1 MAESS
6 ERLDASRQAIIYL
19 EHANRLSVLLRD
31 EPGGQGAGREFIAII
46 REKTEILKDKVG
58 NPGAPQVPKRNESF
72 SSNAGRPGTSGIKK
86 LKSDQYMNIENV
98 NNSEHYNVKASEPVS
113 PTVKL
118 ASIVLADVHVHVEKE
133 KPKFVRAQSFQK
145 VEEEDEDEEE
155 EEDFE
160 EDDSDDETTVS
171 KL

>member
-19 EHANRLSVLLRD
+19 EHANRLSMLLKG
-31 EPGGQGAGREFIAII
+31 EAGGEGAGREFIAII
-46 REKTEILKDKVG
+46 REKVEILKDKVG

-72 SSNAGRPGTSGIKK
+72 NSNSGRPGTSGIKK

-98 NNSEHYNVKASEPVS
+98 NTSEHYNVKASEPVS

-118 ASIVLADVHVHVEKE
+118 ASIVLADVHVEKE
-133 KPKFVRAQSFQK
+133 KPKFIRAFSFQK
-145 VEEEDEDEEE
+145 VEEEEEDEDNEDEDEE
-155 EEDFE
+155 E
-160 EDDSDDETTVS
+160 EDDSDDEMTVS